1 MATRPFDGWTVLNF
15 AGNVSGNGGLSAVQR
30 TIIVTQG
37 IPMNPDN
44 KSYQGVV
51 NNTSYPSTAT
61 LGMRTPSVRLTACM
75 KPADNTASPNT
86 IGWADAGIFN
96 SLLNVN
102 TSTQQ
107 TDQVDCFFKDDT
119 STQRLWG
126 WGRCEMVQ
134 FQWDAV
140 GGPCMVTMGFK
151 NRFGDAI
158 AEAVYGKTFVDT
170 NFNPGSVPTITA
182 PSGADAGQLTNDAQ
196 IDFAGTLSD
205 VSRFTLTLLRGQRWR
220 SRAGSYY
227 NNASAPGHILY
238 PAEIDSGMF
247 SGVLTVDQD
256 PDAATTVET
265 TNGTVTI
272 NFNTDKT
279 SATGRFKID
288 MKVDRN
294 NKVYPVEA
302 GFGNITRTYSLVNL
316 TTGGNP
322 AVFTSF

>member
-1 MATRPFDGWTVLNF
+1 
-15 AGNVSGNGGLSAVQR
+15 
-30 TIIVTQG
+30 
-37 IPMNPDN
+37 MNPDN

-51 NNTSYPSTAT
+51 NNTSYPSVAT

-86 IGWADAGIFN
+86 IGWSSAAFFN

-102 TSTQQ
+102 STTQL
-107 TDQVDCFFKDDT
+107 TDKVDIFFKDNT

-134 FQWDAV
+134 FQQDFI
-140 GGPCMVTMGFK
+140 GGPVMVSMGFK

-158 AEAVYGKTFVDT
+158 AEDIYGKTFVDT

-182 PSGADAGQLTNDAQ
+182 PSTSDAGQLTNDANV
-196 IDFAGTLSD
+196 DFAGTLSD
-205 VSRFTLTLLRGQRWR
+205 VSRWTLTLLRGQRWR

-227 NNASAPGHILY
+227 LSGSSPGGILY

-247 SGVLTVDQD
+247 SGVLTIEQD

-272 NFNTDKT
+272 NMNTDKT
-279 SATGRFKID
+279 STTGRFKID
-288 MKVDRN
+288 LKVDRN
-294 NKVYPVEA
+294 SKVYPAEA
-302 GFGNITRTYSLVNL
+302 GFGSTTRTFSLVDL
-316 TTGGNP
+316 ATGGSP
-322 AVFTSF
+322 AQFTAY